1 MQKIKVVEL
10 FAGVGGFRLG
20 LEKISDNLFNTIW
33 ANQWE
38 PKKQK
43 QHAFNCYN
51 HNFGNNPT
59 HINED
64 IASAKFKM
72 PNKIDLLVG
81 GFPCQDYSVA
91 RTQATG
97 IQGEKGVLWWEISWI
112 IKEKKPKMILLENVD
127 RLLKSTKSQ
136 KGRDFGII
144 LRDFYDNG
152 YYVEWRVI
160 NAAEYGLQQKRKRIF
175 IFAYK
180 KELNF
185 FKIKDNNVNTAL
197 TLIQKKGFFAKSFEI
212 IKELTLENIRTIDIT
227 KGFNDLADISD
238 NFKFNFENSG
248 CMIDS
253 NIFTAKVLPH
263 SKQPKTLENILITDE
278 IESKYFLTEKQKI
291 KIIFLKGRKSIP
303 RIKPNGET
311 YHYSEGQMS
320 FPDKLDAPARTMLTS
335 EGTINRSSH
344 IVTDPQTKQLRFL
357 TPIEAERING
367 FPDNWTKT
375 DMPERFRYFCMGNAL
390 VVDLIEIMGRTIKEI
405 WNQKY
410 NKIKVNKKTNAT
422 TTKKILF

>member
-1 MQKIKVVEL
+1 MKEIKVVEL

-20 LEKISDNLFNTIW
+20 LEKIPNSLFKTIW

-51 HNFGNNPT
+51 QNFGNNQIHT
-59 HINED
+59 NED
-64 IASAKFKM
+64 ITSAKFKM
-72 PNKIDLLVG
+72 PNEIDLLVG

-144 LRDFYDNG
+144 LRDLYDNN

-180 KELNF
+180 KEIEF
-185 FKIKDNNVNTAL
+185 FKIKEKNINTAWN
-197 TLIQKKGFFAKSFEI
+197 LIREKGFFAKSFKI
-212 IKELTLENIRTIDIT
+212 INKLTLENIKEIDI
-227 KGFNDLADISD
+227 KEKFSDLSDISD

-253 NIFTAKVLPH
+253 KIFTAKVLPY
-263 SKQPKTLENILITDE
+263 SKQPKSLESILINGKVET
-278 IESKYFLTEKQKI
+278 KYFLTKKQELKI
-291 KIIFLKGRKSIP
+291 RLLKDRKRIP

-311 YHYSEGQMS
+311 YYYSEGQMS

-344 IVTDPQTKQLRFL
+344 IVTDPKTKKWRFL
-357 TPIEAERING
+357 TPIETERING

-390 VVDLIEIMGRTIKEI
+390 VVDLIEIMGNTIKEL

-410 NKIKVNKKTNAT
+410 NKVKSNKKISVANT
-422 TTKKILF
+422 TLIN

>member
-1 MQKIKVVEL
+1 MKKIKVVEL

-20 LEKISDNLFNTIW
+20 LENSSKKIFHTVW

-51 HNFGNNPT
+51 HNFGNSKN
-59 HINED
+59 HSNQD
-64 IASAKFKM
+64 IAVAKFEM
-72 PNKIDLLVG
+72 PNNIDLLVG

-91 RTQATG
+91 RTQAAG

-112 IKEKKPKMILLENVD
+112 IKEKKPKMILLENVN
-127 RLLKSTKSQ
+127 RLLKSTKTH

-144 LRDFYDNG
+144 LRDLYNNG

-160 NAAEYGLQQKRKRIF
+160 NAAEYGLQQKRRRIF

-180 KELNF
+180 KDINF
-185 FKIKDNNVNTAL
+185 FNIKNANFDNAL
-197 TLIQKKGFFAKSFEI
+197 DLIQKNGFFAKSFKI
-212 IKELTLENIRTIDIT
+212 IKEITLDNIKEIDI
-227 KGFNDLADISD
+227 KEKFIDLADVSD
-238 NFKFNFENSG
+238 NFKFDFENSG

-253 NIFTAKVLPH
+253 KIFTTNATPY
-263 SKQPKTLENILITDE
+263 SNQPKNLENIILNTE
-278 IESKYFLTEKQKI
+278 VEEKYFLTKTQE
-291 KIIFLKGRKSIP
+291 LKLSLLKDRK
-303 RIKPNGET
+303 RIQRTKPNGDI
-311 YHYSEGQMS
+311 YYYSEGKMS
-320 FPDKLDAPARTMLTS
+320 FPDRIDSPARTMLTS

-344 IVTDPQTKQLRFL
+344 IIEDPKTKKLRFL
-357 TPIEAERING
+357 TPIETERING
-367 FPDNWTKT
+367 FPDNWTNT

-390 VVDLIEIMGRTIKEI
+390 VVDLIKIMGDTIQEI

-410 NKIKVNKKTNAT
+410 NQAKANKKISIVETMLIN
-422 TTKKILF
+422 